1 MTRYLMISVRFL
13 DGRYHGLTD
22 NGESAEWPPSPFRLF
37 QALVAGSARGQDVP
51 ERVSSALCWLELLDP
66 PVIGAPRRW
75 EGRPLL
81 TYVPNNVESWTRT
94 PKIVR
99 PTLLDGDP
107 LLRYGWAFDDTQPGA
122 MGHAASIVEAARHI
136 RALGWGIDLAVGFGE
151 ILDRPPTA
159 TGRRTEYRGT
169 AAGTAVVTELR
180 VPTTGSMRSLSEC
193 YGEMLG
199 RYESSGVTNLGASNP
214 VYKRW
219 GYTAGAVRPRV
230 VFALRDGS
238 GELYSYPHA
247 KLVHVAAMAR
257 HVAKEKMERCPPDG
271 IADASAWV
279 ELFVA
284 GHRPDGVE
292 SQDRFSYL
300 PLPSIGHE
308 HADAMVR
315 RVMITAPFG
324 CDAQLSHLAGQLD
337 GVRLE
342 PEGGGEGPF
351 LELRGVDG
359 VARRYLDPARVWASV
374 TPVILPGH
382 DDHKPAK
389 TIGLIE
395 KALRQSGID
404 QPCEFA
410 WSALPNFP
418 HCLTAH
424 KYDRSG
430 RLVGYVRPKHLEG
443 LTAVHVRLT
452 FACEVAG
459 PLSVGAGRHCG
470 LGVFATMP
478 CG

>member
-1 MTRYLMISVRFL
+1 MISVRFL
-13 DGRYHGLTD
+13 DDRYHGLTD

-51 ERVSSALCWLELLDP
+51 GGVSSALCWLELLDP
-66 PVIGAPRRW
+66 PVIGAPRRL

-81 TYVPNNVESWTRT
+81 TYVPNNVESRARTR
-94 PKIVR
+94 KIVR
-99 PTLLDGDP
+99 PTLLCGDR
-107 LLRYGWAFDDTQPGA
+107 LLQYGWVFDDAQPGA

-136 RALGWGIDLAVGFGE
+136 RALGWGIDLAIGCGE
-151 ILDRPPTA
+151 IVDGPPRTMR
-159 TGRRTEYRGT
+159 RRTDYRSTT
-169 AAGTAVVTELR
+169 ADTAVVTELR
-180 VPTTGSMRSLSEC
+180 VPTGGSMQSLSEC

-199 RYESSGVTNLGASNP
+199 RYESSGVTNLGSVNP

-219 GYTAGAVRPRV
+219 GYTAGAARPRV
-230 VFALRDGS
+230 MFALCDAS

-247 KLVHVAAMAR
+247 KLIRLAGMTR
-257 HVAKEKMERCPPDG
+257 HVAIGKMEKYPPDG
-271 IADASAWV
+271 IGDVGAWV
-279 ELFVA
+279 ESFVA
-284 GHRPDGVE
+284 GHRPNGTE
-292 SQDRFSYL
+292 NQERFSYV

-308 HADAMVR
+308 YADAMVR

-324 CDAQLSHLAGQLD
+324 CEAQLSHLADQLD
-337 GVRLE
+337 GVLLQ

-351 LELRGVDG
+351 LERRGVDG
-359 VARRYLDPARVWASV
+359 VARRYLDASRAWASV

-395 KALRQSGID
+395 RALRQSGID
-404 QPCEFA
+404 EPCEFT

-430 RLVGYVRPKHLEG
+430 RLAGYVRPKHLEG

-452 FACEVAG
+452 FECAVAG

-470 LGVFATMP
+470 LGVLATMP
-478 CG
+478 PSAGG